1 MVEGTDVVEQSAG
14 ILLYRFAPG
23 LEIFAGHLGGPFWEK
38 KDAAAWSIPK
48 GLAEPGETPLATA
61 LREFEEEIGVP
72 APSVPY
78 GLLGE
83 FRQASGKIVTIFAA
97 EADIA
102 VGRIT
107 GGTFELE
114 WPPRS
119 GRRQLFPEIDVARWL
134 SVADARV
141 KLVKGQV
148 AVLNA
153 VIAAASDNHDA

>member
-1 MVEGTDVVEQSAG
+1 VVEHSAG
-14 ILLYRFAPG
+14 ILLYRFTPG
-23 LEIFAGHLGGPFWEK
+23 LEIFAGHMGGPFWAR

-83 FRQASGKIVTIFAA
+83 FRQASGKIVTVFAA

-102 VGRIT
+102 VDQIT

-134 SVADARV
+134 SAAEARR
-141 KLVKGQV
+141 KLVKGQLP
-148 AVLNA
+148 VLDA
-153 VIAAASDNHDA
+153 VIARAPNN

>member
-1 MVEGTDVVEQSAG
+1 MVERSAG
-14 ILLYRFAPG
+14 LLLYRFTPE
-23 LEIFAGHLGGPFWEK
+23 LEIFAGHMGGPFWAR

-78 GLLGE
+78 RLLGE
-83 FRQASGKIVTIFAA
+83 FRQASGKIVTVFAA
-97 EADIA
+97 EADIS
-102 VGRIT
+102 VERMT

-134 SVADARV
+134 SADDARV
-141 KLVKGQV
+141 KLVKGQL
-148 AVLNA
+148 AALDA
-153 VIAAASDNHDA
+153 VIAGAPSD

>member
-1 MVEGTDVVEQSAG
+1 MVERSSG
-14 ILLYRFAPG
+14 ILLYRFARE
-23 LEIFAGHLGGPFWEK
+23 LEIFAGHMGGPFWAR

-48 GLAEPGETPLATA
+48 GLPQPGETPLRAA
-61 LREFEEEIGVP
+61 LREFEEEIGIP

-78 GLLGE
+78 DVLGE

-102 VGRIT
+102 LDRIT

-119 GRRQLFPEIDVARWL
+119 GRTQLFPEIDVARWL

-148 AVLNA
+148 AAVDA
-153 VIAAASDNHDA
+153 VIAAVSNRNGA